1 MENLNPYFLIVYSWV
16 DYLRSSWSC
25 TDLCNRRILFALK
38 YVRHLSRVGKLKF
51 NKLSWPFWKYSPLS
65 VYTTFF
71 SYLVLP
77 NILKKNICLF
87 MSLFKIHILSKP
99 LKKMIISHIL
109 DSFSNQ
115 EWAEFFV
122 RIHVAGNFI
131 HPPRAVR
138 LKESGEARTPH
149 LISKMRM
156 TTKTAAQK
164 TTTTRTTTNKNN
176 GTKNNDKKLYPTTLC
191 CPIAHMPHL
200 ISKMRMR
207 TKTMTA
213 AQKTMTTRT
222 TTTKTKTTKQRQ
234 KIYPPA
240 AAD

>member
-109 DSFSNQ
+109 DNFSNQ

-122 RIHVAGNFI
+122 RIHVARNFI
-131 HPPRAVR
+131 P
-138 LKESGEARTPH
+138 TH
-149 LISKMRM
+149 LELS
-156 TTKTAAQK
+156 
-164 TTTTRTTTNKNN
+164 
-176 GTKNNDKKLYPTTLC
+176 D
-191 CPIAHMPHL
+191 
-200 ISKMRMR
+200 
-207 TKTMTA
+207 
-213 AQKTMTTRT
+213 
-222 TTTKTKTTKQRQ
+222 
-234 KIYPPA
+234 
-240 AAD
+240 

>member
-1 MENLNPYFLIVYSWV
+1 MGRVFCA
-16 DYLRSSWSC
+16 DTC
-25 TDLCNRRILFALK
+25 RR
-38 YVRHLSRVGKLKF
+38 KLY
-51 NKLSWPFWKYSPLS
+51 P
-65 VYTTFF
+65 
-71 SYLVLP
+71 
-77 NILKKNICLF
+77 
-87 MSLFKIHILSKP
+87 
-99 LKKMIISHIL
+99 
-109 DSFSNQ
+109 
-115 EWAEFFV
+115 
-122 RIHVAGNFI
+122 

-191 CPIAHMPHL
+191 CPIARMPHL

-222 TTTKTKTTKQRQ
+222 TTTKRTTTKF
-234 KIYPPA
+234 IHPPG
-240 AAD
+240 AADRKKVVRHVRLI